1 MPLKTIDNNIDISF
15 CEQQFCQSIF
25 YFKTFSTKTWLTYN
39 QLTPARGQ
47 QEGVEDENVGG
58 DHREGC
64 GGLRTP
70 GPGRGTRSRAEDGL
84 ASGTRH
90 FTHNYREIFF

>member
-25 YFKTFSTKTWLTYN
+25 YFKTWLTYN

-47 QEGVEDENVGG
+47 HEGVEDENVGG
-58 DHREGC
+58 DH
-64 GGLRTP
+64 
-70 GPGRGTRSRAEDGL
+70 S
-84 ASGTRH
+84 
-90 FTHNYREIFF
+90 